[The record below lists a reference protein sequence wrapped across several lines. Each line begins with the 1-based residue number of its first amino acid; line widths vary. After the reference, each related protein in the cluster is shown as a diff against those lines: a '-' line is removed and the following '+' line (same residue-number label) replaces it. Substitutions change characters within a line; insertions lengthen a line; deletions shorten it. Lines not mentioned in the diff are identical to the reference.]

1 MMKRSTAKYAS
12 LKLGSALIWILI
24 LILLAACQKGRIPNS
39 MVAAWVTENQRYQG
53 CYLLISQNWLTI
65 GAADVRMHDY
75 YILRVK
81 TRETDRQ
88 LEVSVEARDKE
99 QLETTFDFVYKFEE
113 GDGTLYFENQP
124 NVIWK
129 RSPYVSPF

>member
-1 MMKRSTAKYAS
+1 MKRSTVKYAS

-24 LILLAACQKGRIPNS
+24 LILLSACQKEQIPNN

-65 GAADVRMHDY
+65 GATDSSMHDY
-75 YILRVK
+75 YILKVK
-81 TRETDRQ
+81 TRKIDQQ
-88 LEVSVEARDKE
+88 LEVSVTARDTE
-99 QLETTFDFVYKFEE
+99 QLETTFSFVYKPEE
-113 GDGTLYFENQP
+113 DDGTLYFENQP

-129 RSPYVSPF
+129 RNPYVSPFY